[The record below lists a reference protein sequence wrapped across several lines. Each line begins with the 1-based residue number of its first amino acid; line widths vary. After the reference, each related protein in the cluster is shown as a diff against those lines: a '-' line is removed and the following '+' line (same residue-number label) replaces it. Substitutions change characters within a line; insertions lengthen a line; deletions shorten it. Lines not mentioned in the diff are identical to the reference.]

1 MTGLT
6 NAAKNG
12 DVKEVI
18 NLINQG
24 HDVNKAN
31 KGGPTPILWATAN
44 GHKEIVELLASNGA
58 DVNKADEYGHT
69 PILWAVA
76 DGHKEIVE
84 LLASNGA
91 DVNKANGGGHT
102 PILCA
107 ASDGHKEIVEFLA
120 SNGADVNKADEYG
133 WTPVISAAQNGH
145 KETVD
150 FLANN
155 GADIDKAD
163 KDGHT
168 PIMRAA
174 VRGHK
179 ETVAQLMV
187 CGASLA
193 SPDNINT
200 EVIAGTIQEA
210 FSYLVE
216 HEKNIPLLIEIIAK
230 IKNQDNLPCTLF
242 DSCKGALFKDAN
254 IWGDYIA
261 NIQFCN
267 MTSKAEDKKKSSW
280 SNVPEEVKRKIFS
293 FRYGNSEQL
302 LLSKEITAK
311 YQQTIE
317 KAIEAKREGGEEAFN
332 RLEWS
337 PRTKRKVS

>member
-1 MTGLT
+1 MVSLSD
-6 NAAKNG
+6 AAKNG
-12 DVKEVI
+12 DINAII
-18 NLINQG
+18 NLINHG
-24 HDVNKAN
+24 HNINQRDRL
-31 KGGPTPILWATAN
+31 GQTPILLAAAF
-44 GHKEIVELLASNGA
+44 GRKEIFEFLANNGA
-58 DVNKADEYGHT
+58 DVNKVDDFGRT
-69 PILWAVA
+69 PVLWAA
-76 DGHKEIVE
+76 
-84 LLASNGA
+84 
-91 DVNKANGGGHT
+91 AN
-102 PILCA
+102 
-107 ASDGHKEIVEFLA
+107 GHKEIVEFLA
-120 SNGADVNKADEYG
+120 GRGADVNK
-133 WTPVISAAQNGH
+133 
-145 KETVD
+145 VD
-150 FLANN
+150 DF
-155 GADIDKAD
+155 GE
-163 KDGHT
+163 T
-168 PIMRAA
+168 PILLAA